1 MFSKKEVFE
10 NYLGKLG
17 LNKTAF
23 EAVKDIN
30 GVLFEGLDDLLGD
43 LENEVNQEDGDE
55 EVAPVPEI
63 TPPTEKKNEYDP
75 IELEGKLKVPFGEA
89 INLAMM
95 WAKNNLDLASS
106 GITMVDLKV
115 RRICCHRSQGN
126 KSFIV
131 KIEFR
136 TWYTR
141 NVTSLCQRLNMKRLP
156 TMSR

>member
-63 TPPTEKKNEYDP
+63 TPPIKQP
-75 IELEGKLKVPFGEA
+75 
-89 INLAMM
+89 
-95 WAKNNLDLASS
+95 NNNFV
-106 GITMVDLKV
+106 G
-115 RRICCHRSQGN
+115 
-126 KSFIV
+126 SFSTLS
-131 KIEFR
+131 F
-136 TWYTR
+136 
-141 NVTSLCQRLNMKRLP
+141 L
-156 TMSR
+156 